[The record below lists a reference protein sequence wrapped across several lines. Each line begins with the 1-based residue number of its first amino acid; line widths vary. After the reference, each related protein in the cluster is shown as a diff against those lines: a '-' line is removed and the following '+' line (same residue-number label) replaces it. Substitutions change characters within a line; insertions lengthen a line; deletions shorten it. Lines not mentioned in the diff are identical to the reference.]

1 MEKFKRFNESG
12 AEFKPQELPPGP
24 DKSDARPNTNG
35 QRDVSP
41 PQPIPPPTETTTQ
54 EKWEELQKDTSL
66 WDKFKNSSLGGSDTL
81 RNLGRKLSQ
90 PLGSGEDGESNS
102 FVEAMQRV
110 GNSSLFK
117 NLASRMPSRSR
128 SAELSQP
135 PSSTTSMLS
144 VDSPGRSWTVVLW
157 VGIGIVAIAA
167 VWKLLTD
174 RRAAQTAAAL
184 AGWRL
189 GPWPVDPSQVTTRE
203 ELIRAFEYLSLLR
216 FGRPARSWNHRAIAK
231 RLGDQSAEAAQ
242 HLAELYE
249 KARYAPPTDL
259 LPDDEV
265 RDARRDLCLLA
276 GVATA

>member
-1 MEKFKRFNESG
+1 GPIKTNFRQKKTGPPNE
-12 AEFKPQELPPGP
+12 
-24 DKSDARPNTNG
+24 T
-35 QRDVSP
+35 P
-41 PQPIPPPTETTTQ
+41 PQPIPQPTEPTTQ

-66 WDKFKNSSLGGSDTL
+66 WDKFKNSSLGSSDTL

-90 PLGSGEDGESNS
+90 PLGSGEDGESNG
-102 FVEAMQRV
+102 FVETMQRL

-144 VDSPGRSWTVVLW
+144 MDSPGRSWTVVLW

-174 RRAAQTAAAL
+174 RRAAQTAAVL

-203 ELIRAFEYLSLLR
+203 ELIRAFEYL
-216 FGRPARSWNHRAIAK
+216 
-231 RLGDQSAEAAQ
+231 
-242 HLAELYE
+242 
-249 KARYAPPTDL
+249 
-259 LPDDEV
+259 
-265 RDARRDLCLLA
+265 
-276 GVATA
+276 